1 MNKQF
6 KVDAF
11 CYGVDPRPDWFNDKV
26 SSNNIIT
33 YIGIDK
39 DDTSCY
45 HCLIKSKYKTTVAM
59 HGDYVIR
66 GTDGEVHAVTS
77 GLFKSTYEIQKPTI
91 IENIKSALEKYSWKY
106 VNMESTNN
114 KDGAELLFKIQELT
128 KALNAINGSFVI
140 NPFLSESDKEKVF
153 KYKPLENGYY
163 WVKVREFKKWEILKY
178 HNGYF
183 YVFNTGEC
191 KVRYEE
197 SDIYEI
203 GERIEHK

>member
-1 MNKQF
+1 MNN
-6 KVDAF
+6 
-11 CYGVDPRPDWFNDKV
+11 NDKMIEV
-26 SSNNIIT
+26 NWQTINDGFDVT
-33 YIGIDK
+33 GIK
-39 DDTSCY
+39 LAELKCKLAEM
-45 HCLIKSKYKTTVAM
+45 CLKYA
-59 HGDYVIR
+59 
-66 GTDGEVHAVTS
+66 
-77 GLFKSTYEIQKPTI
+77 
-91 IENIKSALEKYSWKY
+91 
-106 VNMESTNN
+106 NMESTNN

-128 KALNAINGSFVI
+128 KALNAINGSFII

-163 WVKVREFKKWEILKY
+163 WVKVREYKKWEILKY

-203 GERIEHK
+203 GEKIDHK